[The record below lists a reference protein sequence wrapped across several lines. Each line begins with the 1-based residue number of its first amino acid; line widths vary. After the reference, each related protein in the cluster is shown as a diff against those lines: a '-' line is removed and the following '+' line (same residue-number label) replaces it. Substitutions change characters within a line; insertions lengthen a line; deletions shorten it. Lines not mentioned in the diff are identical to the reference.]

1 MIFGF
6 EGVMARKD
14 PELVVWT
21 REPLNAETPLE
32 LLCRST
38 VTPTE
43 LFFVRTHGPVP
54 EVEPSSYRLTI
65 GGLVREPASLS
76 LGDLGRFE
84 RVEVTAALQCAG
96 NRRSELGA
104 VSPIPGQV
112 PWGAGA
118 VGNGVWSGVRLRD
131 VLGAS
136 GLEAESGH
144 VAFTGLDEV
153 EEDGEPTRFGAS
165 IPLETALLPN
175 VLLADELNGQALQP
189 VHGYP
194 LRVVVPGTIGA
205 RSVKWLS
212 SVTVQHAPSSNYFQA
227 RTYRL
232 VPASLRSET
241 DGHEPGFELGE
252 FPVNAVTC
260 EIREGVARG
269 YALTGGQ
276 RRIARVEI
284 SLDGGKTWSGAELLE
299 DGPAGSWR
307 LWQAELEAGR
317 NARELVVRAW
327 DTSASTQPES
337 AAATWNVKGYVNNA
351 WHRVE
356 LGTGGR
362 P

>member
-1 MIFGF
+1 
-6 EGVMARKD
+6 
-14 PELVVWT
+14 
-21 REPLNAETPLE
+21 
-32 LLCRST
+32 

-43 LFFVRTHGPVP
+43 LFFVRTHGAVP
-54 EVEPSSYRLTI
+54 EIDPSSYRLTI
-65 GGLVREPASLS
+65 GGLVREPVALS
-76 LGDLGRFE
+76 LTDLGRFE

-96 NRRSELGA
+96 NRRSELAA

-118 VGNGVWSGVRLRD
+118 VGNGVWGGIRLRD
-131 VLGAS
+131 LLEAS
-136 GLEAESGH
+136 GLEVESGH

-153 EEDGEPTRFGAS
+153 EEEGESTRFGAS

-175 VLLADELNGQALQP
+175 VLLADELNGQPLPP

-212 SVTVQHAPSSNYFQA
+212 SVTVQHEPSSNYFQA

-232 VPASLRSET
+232 IPASLRSEA
-241 DGHEPGFELGE
+241 DEQERGLELGE
-252 FPVNAVTC
+252 FPINAVTC
-260 EIREGVARG
+260 EVRDDVARG

-284 SLDGGKTWSGAELLE
+284 SLDGGKTWEGAELLH

-307 LWQAELEAGR
+307 LWQADLSPCRE
-317 NARELVVRAW
+317 ARELVVRAW

-337 AAATWNVKGYVNNA
+337 AAATWNVNGYVNNA

-356 LGTGGR
+356 LGTGSR
-362 P
+362 R